1 MGTAGISAGGG
12 GSSTSVGTVI
22 SIAVNARINFIGDV
36 GAVRAMGST
45 DSFMPG
51 AVVRIRV
58 HARIKLVRSL
68 GAVRAVSG
76 IGSASSSRVAMAR
89 LDRAR
94 TVGASVSDLFTVWAP
109 GYRGVRTGV
118 VVTVAV
124 DTGIELIGELGVMRT
139 MVGGSGISSG
149 LVGAEVCTRGIGG
162 VGGIVV
168 MASNGVL
175 DLVHQSRHYDRLFV
189 SGYIGKRR

>member
-1 MGTAGISAGGG
+1 
-12 GSSTSVGTVI
+12 
-22 SIAVNARINFIGDV
+22 
-36 GAVRAMGST
+36 MGST

-58 HARIKLVRSL
+58 NARIKLVRSL

-94 TVGASVSDLFTVWAP
+94 TVRASVSDLFTVWAQ

-118 VVTVAV
+118 VVFW
-124 DTGIELIGELGVMRT
+124 
-139 MVGGSGISSG
+139 
-149 LVGAEVCTRGIGG
+149 
-162 VGGIVV
+162 
-168 MASNGVL
+168 
-175 DLVHQSRHYDRLFV
+175 Q
-189 SGYIGKRR
+189 